1 MAGQVDEQ
9 DNLPGEGLSGSDF
22 GPTTQQ
28 REVHAQFKE
37 QLSAHR
43 KRLDEVM
50 SKDLRAFNE
59 LLRSRSLGS
68 VMTGTR

>member
-1 MAGQVDEQ
+1 MSKLNYLAS
-9 DNLPGEGLSGSDF
+9 GLSGSDF

>member
-1 MAGQVDEQ
+1 MNYLA
-9 DNLPGEGLSGSDF
+9 NGLSGSDF

-43 KRLDEVM
+43 KRLDELM
-50 SKDLRAFNE
+50 SKGIVKG
-59 LLRSRSLGS
+59 SRLKD
-68 VMTGTR
+68 VAVAKPAR